1 MDDGKEEIQNLTDEQ
16 ASSAVK
22 LFYDLAPAELWEDG
36 LKPSPER
43 VRSIATGLAE
53 LSPEEYKP
61 GISTLVAGD
70 AETGGEIARTLL
82 VNMSESPSLCPWVE
96 RAVSEAR
103 KPHMCIDPITGT
115 FILVFLLAIPNVDL
129 KKGELSV
136 EPGAG
141 VAKIISALNLPE
153 LLDKLP
159 AIIKAL
165 PGGVWAKLLG
175 T

>member
-36 LKPSPER
+36 LKPSP
-43 VRSIATGLAE
+43 E